1 MFENNINGKLSG
13 LNLNT
18 QNVNKWELYEFNN
31 NNLSNLSQN
40 NLQLNW
46 QFDNIKSVVPHYWL
60 T

>member
-31 NNLSNLSQN
+31 NLSNLSQN

-46 QFDNIKSVVPHYWL
+46 QFDNIKSVVPQYWL